1 MRRFFSYPNPVNEHV
16 ARVTAVGVV
25 VLVVLTIALDQPW
38 VILVIAYGFLARVAA
53 GPKLSPLALFAARV
67 VVPAA
72 KWRPKPVPGPPK
84 RFAQAIGAVFSV
96 TAAVLHFGFGAT
108 SAAYVVLAL
117 LAAAAALEGF
127 AGVCLGCMVFARLMQ
142 AGLIPESVC
151 RECADITRRVRA

>member
-25 VLVVLTIALDQPW
+25 VLVVLTIGLGQAWMSL
-38 VILVIAYGFLARVAA
+38 LIAYGFLARVAA
-53 GPKLSPLALFAARV
+53 GPKLSPLAQFASRV

-84 RFAQAIGAVFSV
+84 RFAQAIGAVFS
-96 TAAVLHFGFGAT
+96 TAAVVAHFTLGAT
-108 SAAYVVLAL
+108 GAAYVLLAL

-127 AGVCLGCMVFARLMQ
+127 AGICLGCIVFARLMR
-142 AGLIPESVC
+142 AGVIPESVC
-151 RECADITRRVRA
+151 LECADITRRMRA